1 MKAIERLVQYI
12 DYKGFSNRSFEM
24 QIGLSNGYIGTQLK
38 RNADLG
44 ESILNKIL
52 DNCLDI
58 NPIWLISGKGD
69 MLKNT
74 ETRTLYWRDSETD
87 ENIANKINEIPAFEV
102 DSNTIAQIRLEAL
115 HDKEKIIVMLE
126 KDNERLEKELQDQK
140 RENEQLKKE
149 LSLASSSKVGV
160 KSDG

>member
-1 MKAIERLVQYI
+1 MKAIERLIQYI
-12 DYKGFSNRSFEM
+12 DYKGFNNRSFEK

-58 NPIWLISGKGD
+58 NPIWLISGKGE
-69 MLKNT
+69 MLKQK
-74 ETRTLYWRDSETD
+74 EVPMVPV
-87 ENIANKINEIPAFEV
+87 INEKDTYIIELQK
-102 DSNTIAQIRLEAL
+102 DKIRS
-115 HDKEKIIVMLE
+115 
-126 KDNERLEKELQDQK
+126 LEKELQDQK
-140 RENEQLKKE
+140 QTIEQLKKE
-149 LSLASSSKVGV
+149 LLLASSSKVGV

>member
-1 MKAIERLVQYI
+1 MKAIERLIQYI
-12 DYKGFSNRSFEM
+12 DYKGFNNRSFEK

-58 NPIWLISGKGD
+58 NPIWLISGKGE
-69 MLKNT
+69 MLKQK
-74 ETRTLYWRDSETD
+74 EVPMVPV
-87 ENIANKINEIPAFEV
+87 INEKDTYIIELQK
-102 DSNTIAQIRLEAL
+102 DKIRS
-115 HDKEKIIVMLE
+115 
-126 KDNERLEKELQDQK
+126 LEKELQDQK
-140 RENEQLKKE
+140 QTIEQLKKE
-149 LSLASSSKVGV
+149 LSLASNRKVGV

>member
-1 MKAIERLVQYI
+1 MKAIERLIQYI
-12 DYKGFSNRSFEM
+12 DYKGFSNRSFEI

-58 NPIWLISGKGD
+58 NPIWLISGKGE
-69 MLKNT
+69 MLKQK
-74 ETRTLYWRDSETD
+74 E
-87 ENIANKINEIPAFEV
+87 APMVPVINEK
-102 DSNTIAQIRLEAL
+102 DSYIIELQKDKIRS
-115 HDKEKIIVMLE
+115 
-126 KDNERLEKELQDQK
+126 LEKELQDQK
-140 RENEQLKKE
+140 QTIEQLKKE

>member
-1 MKAIERLVQYI
+1 MKAIERLIQYI
-12 DYKGFSNRSFEM
+12 DYKGFSNRSFEI
-24 QIGLSNGYIGTQLK
+24 QIGLSNGYIGTQSK

-87 ENIANKINEIPAFEV
+87 ENIANKINEIPAFEINP
-102 DSNTIAQIRLEAL
+102 DTIAQIRLEAL
-115 HDKEKIIVMLE
+115 HDKEKIITMLE
-126 KDNERLEKELQDQK
+126 KNNERLEKEVQDQK
-140 RENEQLKKE
+140 QQIEQLKKE
-149 LSLASSSKVGV
+149 LSLVSTSKVGS
-160 KSDG
+160 KSV

>member
-1 MKAIERLVQYI
+1 MKAIERLIQYI
-12 DYKGFSNRSFEM
+12 DYKGFSNRSFEI

-58 NPIWLISGKGD
+58 NPIWLISGKGE
-69 MLKNT
+69 MLKQK
-74 ETRTLYWRDSETD
+74 E
-87 ENIANKINEIPAFEV
+87 APMVPVINEK
-102 DSNTIAQIRLEAL
+102 DSYIIELQKDKIRS
-115 HDKEKIIVMLE
+115 
-126 KDNERLEKELQDQK
+126 LEKELQDQK
-140 RENEQLKKE
+140 QTIEQLKKE
-149 LSLASSSKVGV
+149 LSLASNRKVGV